1 MVPAVWAMATIGVV
15 AAQDEGSLECDAG
28 ADDDGEYD
36 VALHIWAIVLVL
48 VVSAVGAVAPI
59 AGTRYPRLRIPPMVL
74 EIGKHFGTGVVLAT
88 GFIHL
93 LPDAQAN
100 LTDPCLP
107 SGIREYDAL
116 AGVVTMV
123 AACFFHLV
131 EFLANMYS
139 VGHSHSHGPVHT
151 PAHQHQQPPPHMTL
165 SSTPTQV
172 EAASD
177 SKANNGDGT
186 WVTTVSHHRGSSE
199 SSLAA
204 PFAEKV
210 GHSDAENVREI
221 TTSRR
226 ISTYMLEFGIAL
238 HSIFVGL
245 SLGTADGTEFVTLL
259 IALCFHQFFEGIAL
273 GSRIAEL
280 PSNSVWK
287 PVCNAVVVA
296 STTPLGAVLG
306 MAIRSV
312 YRARSEAT
320 LIIQGILYA
329 ISSGMLIYTGLVNL
343 IAEEFAHPSFMALP
357 GRLKFLYIVTMY
369 LGAAGMGLVGLWA

>member
-1 MVPAVWAMATIGVV
+1 MATIGL
-15 AAQDEGSLECDAG
+15 AAAHDEDSLECDAG
-28 ADDDGEYD
+28 AEDDGDYD
-36 VALHIWAIVLVL
+36 VGLHIWAIVLVL

-59 AGTRYPRLRIPPMVL
+59 VGTRYPRLRIPPMVL

-139 VGHSHSHGPVHT
+139 VGHSHSHGP
-151 PAHQHQQPPPHMTL
+151 AHAPPPPSQHQQLPPLHMAL

-177 SKANNGDGT
+177 NKANGNGT
-186 WVTTVSHHRGSSE
+186 WTTAANRHHVSSE

-204 PFAEKV
+204 PFDEKL
-210 GHSDAENVREI
+210 GHNDAEDTKEI

-280 PSNSVWK
+280 PAKSVWK
-287 PVCNAVVVA
+287 PVCNAVLVA

-312 YRARSEAT
+312 YRARSETT

-357 GRLKFLYIVTMY
+357 GRLKFMYIVTMY